1 MPSDSSRNSSEPGL
15 LQAIFSPRMLA
26 CVFTGLSSGFPLYVL
41 FQLVPAWLRTEGVDL
56 ATIGL
61 FSLILLPYNWKF
73 IWAPV
78 MDRFVP
84 PFLGRRTG
92 WMLLTQISLLIT
104 IAVLGF
110 LRPVDS
116 IWLIAYI
123 CFAVAFF
130 SASQDIVLDAYRREL
145 LKENELG
152 LGNSIHVQAYRISGL
167 IPGALGLILADHFDW
182 NIVFLIIAAFMVI
195 GIVATLLY
203 GEQKALVTPKTLR
216 AAVVEPF
223 AEFIQ
228 RNGWH
233 GALLILVFM
242 FFYKL
247 GDNMAVALQTPF
259 LIDLGFSLTTIGLV
273 AKNAAL
279 WGAVAG
285 GILGGI
291 WMLKLGINRALW
303 LFGAVQILTIFG
315 FSVLSEAGDDT
326 LVLAIVLTL
335 EYVGVGLGTA
345 AFVAFIARSTT
356 PAFAATQLSLLTAI
370 SVLPRTVAN
379 ASSGFIVEAI
389 GYTSFFY
396 VCMALAVPGMLL
408 LFKVAPWH
416 SDPDRLKAAA
426 LEPEPEPEPEPK

>member
-1 MPSDSSRNSSEPGL
+1 MPNEAGSAQSL
-15 LQAIFSPRMLA
+15 WKAVFSPRMLA

-41 FQLVPAWLRTEGVDL
+41 FQLVPAWLRTEGIDL

-61 FSLILLPYNWKF
+61 FSLIMLPYNWKF
-73 IWAPV
+73 VWAPL
-78 MDRFVP
+78 MDRYVP
-84 PFLGRRTG
+84 PLLGRRTG
-92 WMLLTQISLLIT
+92 WMLLTQISLLLT
-104 IAVLGF
+104 IAGLGY
-110 LRPVDS
+110 LQPSQS
-116 IWLIAYI
+116 IWLIAYV
-123 CFAVAFF
+123 CGAVAFF

-145 LKENELG
+145 LAENELG
-152 LGNSIHVQAYRISGL
+152 LGNTIHVQAYRISGL
-167 IPGALGLILADHFDW
+167 VPGALGLVLADHFAW
-182 NIVFLIIAAFMVI
+182 SVVFMVIAAFMVI
-195 GIVATLLY
+195 GIIATLLY
-203 GEQKALVTPKTLR
+203 GEQPSQAAPKSLR

-223 AEFIQ
+223 SEFVQ
-228 RNGWH
+228 RNRLG

-259 LIDLGFSLTTIGLV
+259 LIDMGFSLTTIGLV

-291 WMLKLGINRALW
+291 WMLRIGINRALW
-303 LFGAVQILTIFG
+303 LFGAVQVVTIFG
-315 FSVLSEAGDDT
+315 FAVLSEAGPNT
-326 LVLAIVLTL
+326 WVLGVVLTL

-389 GYTSFFY
+389 GYTTFFY
-396 VCMALAVPGMLL
+396 LCMTLAVPGMLL
-408 LFKVAPWH
+408 LFKVAPWGE
-416 SDPDRLKAAA
+416 D
-426 LEPEPEPEPEPK
+426 PEPAKTGAKP